1 MSTDAGGGGDEM
13 IGCSSSSAW
22 AGEEMMATVDA
33 PIERRRS
40 LLSNWLGWW
49 LDEHL
54 AITKFLRRGV

>member
-1 MSTDAGGGGDEM
+1 M
-13 IGCSSSSAW
+13 IDCSSSSAW

-33 PIERRRS
+33 PIEKRRS

-54 AITKFLRRGV
+54 AITKFLRWGV